1 MFYQNLRSKLD
12 SKFKQLKDKNINLRK
27 ELDKVNQEKTNLE
40 VEITEADADY
50 KDCIISEKTS
60 SKIQRMLTDQIEKL
74 REEKGLNRIGLNKDK
89 LVEKMNEQHDRLN
102 LEVSELNR
110 HIKDSKLWAVECMED
125 MKEERMYRG
134 KLEE

>member
-1 MFYQNLRSKLD
+1 MDF
-12 SKFKQLKDKNINLRK
+12 KFKQLKDKNINLRK

-89 LVEKMNEQHDRLN
+89 LVEKMNEQQDRLN
-102 LEVSELNR
+102 LEVSELNKY
-110 HIKDSKLWAVECMED
+110 IKESKLWAVECMED
-125 MKEERMYRG
+125 MKEERM
-134 KLEE
+134 